1 MTNNKKYHVY
11 GLGNAL
17 VDMEFEISDQ
27 FLADKGIDKGMMTL
41 IDEEQ
46 HHVLFDD
53 LKERFGVVK
62 QASGGSAANTIIAAN
77 YFGASNF
84 YSCRVSDDETGDFY
98 VKDLMAA
105 GVDTNMN
112 GNRETGVTGKCL
124 VMVTPD
130 AERTMNTYLG
140 VSELFDQSNIVTD
153 AISDSEYLYIEGY
166 LVTSDSG
173 RSAAIEARE
182 VARKAGTKIAMT
194 FSDPAMTQ
202 FFKDGLA
209 EMLGDR
215 VDLLFCND
223 QEAQLF
229 TGKES
234 VEDAVE
240 ALTQLTS
247 HLVVTLG
254 KNGALVIKDGERY
267 EIPAFPVKAIDTNGA
282 GDMFAGAYLYAIT
295 HGHTPDLAGRL
306 ASRAASELVT
316 HFGARLPAETHD
328 TLKQEILEESVTA

>member
-17 VDMEFEISDQ
+17 VDMEFEVSDQ
-27 FLADKGIDKGMMTL
+27 FLADKGIEKGMMTL
-41 IDEEQ
+41 IDEDQ
-46 HHVLFDD
+46 HHTLFDD
-53 LKERFGVVK
+53 LKDRFGVVK
-62 QASGGSAANTIIAAN
+62 QASGGSAANTIIAAS
-77 YFGASNF
+77 YFGANNF
-84 YSCRVSDDETGDFY
+84 YSCRVSHDETGDFY

-112 GNRETGVTGKCL
+112 GDRESGVTGKCL

-140 VSELFDQSNIVTD
+140 VSERFDHSNVVEN
-153 AISDSEYLYIEGY
+153 AIADSGFLYIEGY

-173 RSAAIEARE
+173 RHAAIQARE
-182 VARKAGTKIAMT
+182 AAKKAGTQIAMT

-202 FFKDGLA
+202 FFKDGLV
-209 EMLGDR
+209 EMLGDG
-215 VDLLFCND
+215 VDLLFCNE

-229 TGKES
+229 TGKETA
-234 VEDAVE
+234 EQAIE
-240 ALTQLTS
+240 ELAKLAP

-254 KNGALVIKDGERY
+254 KDGALIIKDGERY
-267 EIPAFPVKAIDTNGA
+267 QIPSFPVKAIDTNGA

-295 HGHTPDLAGRL
+295 HGHSPEEAGRL
-306 ASRAASELVT
+306 ASRSASELVT
-316 HFGARLPAETHD
+316 HFGARLPADTHNE
-328 TLKQEILEESVTA
+328 LKEEILN

>member
-1 MTNNKKYHVY
+1 MSQNNKKYHVY

-17 VDMEFEISDQ
+17 VDMEFEVSDQ
-27 FLADKGIDKGMMTL
+27 FLSDKGIEKGMMTL
-41 IDEEQ
+41 IDENQ

-53 LKERFGVVK
+53 LKDTFGVVK
-62 QASGGSAANTIIAAN
+62 QASGGSAANTIIAAS
-77 YFGASNF
+77 YFGANNF

-140 VSELFDQSNIVTD
+140 VSEHFDHSNIVED
-153 AISDSEYLYIEGY
+153 AIADSTYLYIEGY
-166 LVTSDSG
+166 LVTSESG
-173 RSAAIEARE
+173 RHAAIQARE
-182 VARKAGTKIAMT
+182 AAKKANTQIAMT

-202 FFKDGLA
+202 FFKDGLV
-209 EMLGDR
+209 EMLGDG
-215 VDLLFCND
+215 VDLLFCNEH
-223 QEAQLF
+223 EAQLF
-229 TGKES
+229 TGKET
-234 VEDAVE
+234 AE
-240 ALTQLTS
+240 AAISELAKFAP

-254 KNGALVIKDGERY
+254 KDGALIVKDGERY
-267 EIPAFPVKAIDTNGA
+267 QIPAFPAKAIDTNGA

-295 HGHTPDLAGRL
+295 HGHSPQEAGRL
-306 ASRAASELVT
+306 ASRSASELVT
-316 HFGARLPAETHD
+316 HFGARLPAESHD
-328 TLKQEILEESVTA
+328 QLKQEIL